1 MTAPQQIDIL
11 IVGSGPAGM
20 STAMHLVRADPGW
33 AGRMVVVDKAIH
45 PREKLCGGAITR
57 LGEDVLSGLGLSFE
71 PPHVPVRELRLLYD
85 RHTFV
90 VRGQPVFR
98 VVRRDEFDHWLV
110 QCGEQQGI
118 TVHQGEAVKTI
129 NPRTDYVEVVTTR
142 ATFHARTLVAA
153 DGSRS
158 FVRRQLKWNDGG
170 GLARL
175 LEVLTPEIAGP
186 RLEFREGI
194 ACFDFSRMRNG
205 LQGYYWDFPSLI
217 QGQPYMNRGVFDSR
231 ARPERRRVPLKQ
243 MLRESLAQRDRDLAN
258 YPLKGHPIHWFN
270 PKGSFA
276 RPRILLAGDAAGVD
290 PMFGE
295 GISFA
300 LAYGDVAAAAII
312 DAFARRDFGFADYK
326 KRLLRHRILS
336 QLRLRVNAAR
346 TAYFFD
352 YPRLVTFFW
361 NFAPVVIRVLAWL
374 NPYYVPVDQPR
385 LIRLNNP

>member
-1 MTAPQQIDIL
+1 MTTPQQIDVL

-20 STAMHLVRADPGW
+20 STALHLVRADPRW
-33 AGRMVVVDKAIH
+33 ARRIAVVDKAIH

-57 LGEDVLSGLGLSFE
+57 LGEDVLAGLGLPFE
-71 PPHVPVRELRLLYD
+71 PPHVPIRELRLLYD
-85 RHTFV
+85 RHTFA

-98 VVRRDEFDHWLV
+98 IVRRDEFDHWLV
-110 QCGEQQGI
+110 QCGQRQGI
-118 TVHQGEAVKTI
+118 TIRQDEAVKAI

-158 FVRRQLKWNDGG
+158 FVRQHLKWNDGG

-175 LEVLTPEIAGP
+175 LEVLTPEIAGQW
-186 RLEFREGI
+186 LEFREGV
-194 ACFDFSRMRNG
+194 AVFDFSQMQSG

-217 QGQPYMNRGVFDSR
+217 QGQPYMNRGMFDSR
-231 ARPERRRVPLKQ
+231 AWPKRRRVPLKQ
-243 MLRESLAQRDRDLAN
+243 MLRESLAQRERDLDD

-270 PKGSFA
+270 PKASFA

-312 DAFARRDFGFADYK
+312 DAFARQDFGFDDYK
-326 KRLLRHRILS
+326 KRILRHRILS
-336 QLRLRVNAAR
+336 QLRLRVTAAR
-346 TAYFFD
+346 VAYFVD
-352 YPRLVTFFW
+352 YSGLVTFFW
-361 NFAPVVIRVLAWL
+361 NFAPAVIRVLAWL

-385 LIRLNNP
+385 LVRLNNS